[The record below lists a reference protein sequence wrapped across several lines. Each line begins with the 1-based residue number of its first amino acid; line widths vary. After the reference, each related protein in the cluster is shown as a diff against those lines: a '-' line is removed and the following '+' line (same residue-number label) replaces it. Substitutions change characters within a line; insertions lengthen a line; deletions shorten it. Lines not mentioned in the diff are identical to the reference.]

1 MSAPSTLCMRPPGH
15 WRARQ
20 RAAQDHLQGAAP
32 GQSLPLADR
41 RDHRRRPRPAPPPP
55 RPHHMI
61 NKHGKLL
68 LGMVQCPT
76 RAVVDDPVHDHR
88 HRAGRLHRRPSVPLG
103 RPAHPDPVDHHVEH
117 PGAGGGPG
125 GGVAGDRAQPIPG
138 QHAVL
143 RGGLPIPH
151 GHRVLAAGAGSA
163 AASGPADHRP
173 DSDQLCRLSPL
184 AALAT
189 AGQHQRRLRADGAGQ
204 GADSVRGDPSARAA
218 DFADSGRHLHR
229 IHHSGPVHRRGVD
242 RNDLRL
248 GRDGPL
254 LRDDDQQERRARRR
268 GRRRVRRPDD
278 RGRRDPGRP
287 GRGGRRS
294 PSAGRC
300 LVTARIPAREPPV
313 DVASAGSDTGERG
326 TRRTHVSRQRL
337 YLRRFLRNRGAV
349 VGLAALTLLVVFALF
364 GSLLTPYTYT
374 DVDFANLSSAPSPE
388 HLFGTN
394 GAGNDTYAQAVHG
407 LQRSLVIALVVS
419 ALTTMISAF
428 VGAAAAYLGGLAEK
442 IILAVVHFLLVV
454 PSFLILA
461 LVSQRAH
468 GDWPVLILVLT
479 VFGWM
484 FSARVVWSLTASLRE
499 REYVQAARF
508 MGVGPI
514 RIVVRHLI
522 PNLGS
527 LLIVSFTLGV
537 VVTVQSETALSFIGF
552 GVQPPDVS
560 LGTML
565 SDGANTVSSAPWLF
579 YVPAGLV
586 TLLTVSMALIGDGLR
601 DALDPTSRSGGRA

>member
-1 MSAPSTLCMRPPGH
+1 
-15 WRARQ
+15 
-20 RAAQDHLQGAAP
+20 
-32 GQSLPLADR
+32 
-41 RDHRRRPRPAPPPP
+41 
-55 RPHHMI
+55 
-61 NKHGKLL
+61 
-68 LGMVQCPT
+68 
-76 RAVVDDPVHDHR
+76 
-88 HRAGRLHRRPSVPLG
+88 
-103 RPAHPDPVDHHVEH
+103 
-117 PGAGGGPG
+117 
-125 GGVAGDRAQPIPG
+125 
-138 QHAVL
+138 
-143 RGGLPIPH
+143 
-151 GHRVLAAGAGSA
+151 
-163 AASGPADHRP
+163 
-173 DSDQLCRLSPL
+173 
-184 AALAT
+184 
-189 AGQHQRRLRADGAGQ
+189 
-204 GADSVRGDPSARAA
+204 
-218 DFADSGRHLHR
+218 
-229 IHHSGPVHRRGVD
+229 
-242 RNDLRL
+242 
-248 GRDGPL
+248 
-254 LRDDDQQERRARRR
+254 
-268 GRRRVRRPDD
+268 
-278 RGRRDPGRP
+278 
-287 GRGGRRS
+287 
-294 PSAGRC
+294 
-300 LVTARIPAREPPV
+300 VTANIPDLEPLV
-313 DVASAGSDTGERG
+313 DVASASSETEERG
-326 TRRTHVSRQRL
+326 THRTHVSRRRL

-349 VGLAALTLLVVFALF
+349 IGLAVLALLVLFALF
-364 GSLLTPYTYT
+364 GSLLTTYTYT

-419 ALTTMISAF
+419 ALTTMMAAF

-442 IILAVVHFLLVV
+442 IILAVIHFLLVV

-484 FSARVVWSLTASLRE
+484 FSARVVWSLTTSLRE
-499 REYVQAARF
+499 REYVQAARY

-537 VVTVQSETALSFIGF
+537 VATVQAETALSFIGF